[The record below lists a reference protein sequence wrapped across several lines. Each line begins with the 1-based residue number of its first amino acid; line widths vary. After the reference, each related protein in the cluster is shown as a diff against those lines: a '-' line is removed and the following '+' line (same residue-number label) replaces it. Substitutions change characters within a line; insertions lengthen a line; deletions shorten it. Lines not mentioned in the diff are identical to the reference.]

1 LSGLAALWF
10 LSLGIA
16 GVALLIMFGLLFAR
30 LVLGW
35 SGRAR
40 AAEKKRLVPLLLGSA
55 PQGQLRRGVHGDLL
69 ASLLVELI
77 QLVRGSDR
85 DRFVEAA
92 TRLGVPERLRHL
104 LNSGSPRVRLAACEA
119 LAEFPDE
126 QSVARLGAALRD
138 RSPNVRLSA
147 ALALASLGKTPPAR
161 DLVELLGIGTS
172 ENSLLTVGLFRDI
185 AEHRPQEIR
194 ALILDDGVP
203 TGAKAAAIEALSASA
218 DYSLVPLIASLAL
231 SSDGDDPALPRYLRA
246 LGAFGH
252 PAGEKAVKRGLG
264 SPSWEVRA
272 AAAEAAGKIGLA
284 TLGLQLREL
293 LADPEWWVRFRA
305 GEALSLMGPD
315 GARLLHEAAAHARE
329 PGRSAAALTM
339 AERGIA

>member
-1 LSGLAALWF
+1 MSGLAAIWY

-40 AAEKKRLVPLLLGSA
+40 AAEKKRLVPLLLGS
-55 PQGQLRRGVHGDLL
+55 GSHGRLRGRVRGDLL
-69 ASLLVELI
+69 TTVLVELI

-85 DRFVEAA
+85 ERFVEAA
-92 TRLGVPERLRHL
+92 TRLGVPARLRHH
-104 LNSGSPRVRLAACEA
+104 LNSGSPRVRLAAAEA

-126 QSVARLGAALRD
+126 ATVERLQAALRD
-138 RSPNVRLSA
+138 PSPNVRLSA
-147 ALALASLGKTPPAR
+147 ALALAAIGRTPPAR
-161 DLVELLGIGTS
+161 ELVEQLGIGTS
-172 ENSLLTVGLFRDI
+172 ENSLLAVGLFRDI
-185 AEHRPQEIR
+185 SASRPQEIR
-194 ALILDDGVP
+194 ELILDETVP
-203 TGAKAAAIEALSASA
+203 TGAKASAIEALSASA

-231 SSDGDDPALPRYLRA
+231 SSDSEDPALPRYLRA

-284 TLGLQLREL
+284 PLAPQLREL
-293 LADPEWWVRFRA
+293 LADSEWWVRFRS
-305 GEALSLMGPD
+305 GEALTRMGTE
-315 GARLLHEAAAHARE
+315 GARMLREAAEHAPE
-329 PGRSAAALTM
+329 PGRTAAALTM
-339 AERGIA
+339 AERGLA